1 METRLLS
8 VAFINKMKPFKGD
21 FPEWKGKK
29 QGINTYAYDGEIEAY
44 MYTYMNEHSYVYRIK
59 GKP

>member
-21 FPEWKGKK
+21 SSGWKGKEK
-29 QGINTYAYDGEIEAY
+29 GINTYAYDGEIEP
-44 MYTYMNEHSYVYRIK
+44 NLHI
-59 GKP
+59 

>member
-1 METRLLS
+1 
-8 VAFINKMKPFKGD
+8 MKPFKGD